1 MGQGGGGGG
10 GRVSLVLCPFR
21 GVYLPPLDAL
31 FLSGIPYPPEGAGT
45 RDTPSPRSTKK
56 PAVRILLECFLVYS
70 APHTLE
76 STLDAKQYFLC
87 VLFLSRFV
95 DPIGHPQHHQRLF
108 GSMTSGAFDYLT
120 TILTSNKKES
130 LRQHEFYIFTMSS
143 FTECRFCTVKYL
155 AAVSELAVFALT
167 ENDTWISEQV
177 NCG

>member
-1 MGQGGGGGG
+1 MLCNISRGLIS
-10 GRVSLVLCPFR
+10 SLK
-21 GVYLPPLDAL
+21 Y
-31 FLSGIPYPPEGAGT
+31 
-45 RDTPSPRSTKK
+45 
-56 PAVRILLECFLVYS
+56 
-70 APHTLE
+70 APHTVE

-120 TILTSNKKES
+120 TILTSNKTDT
-130 LRQHEFYIFTMSS
+130 LRQHEFYIFTTSS